1 MPELHSTEPLDRYR
15 RWLVSLLNAGGVL
28 LVVGLLSGALSGIL
42 SAAKDAVA
50 AGSVRG
56 IALLCAAGLSLDAVA
71 LLVVSALAVVRLID
85 TRPSRAVDESRQT
98 PPE

>member
-1 MPELHSTEPLDRYR
+1 MPESHSTEPLDRYR
-15 RWLVSLLNAGGVL
+15 RWLVALLNAGGVL

-56 IALLCAAGLSLDAVA
+56 IALLCVAGLGLDAVA
-71 LLVVSALAVVRLID
+71 LLVVSVLAVVRLIG
-85 TRPSRAVDESRQT
+85 TRPPRAVDESHQT
-98 PPE
+98 PSE

>member
-71 LLVVSALAVVRLID
+71 LLVVSVLAVVRLID